1 MEILQNSAGV
11 IEYIDSIES
20 ENALIGRDI
29 KKILINNKTHCEKTF
44 IYYFECCSTQYSFP
58 FTQSISKKCIFLST
72 NKTCCWCIKICL
84 YK

>member
-29 KKILINNKTHCEKTF
+29 KSFTKENTHCEIHIHPLF
-44 IYYFECCSTQYSFP
+44 
-58 FTQSISKKCIFLST
+58 
-72 NKTCCWCIKICL
+72 
-84 YK
+84 